1 MENRQYFIR
10 HVCMRRARLRA
21 VDQGDPA
28 KIAGTLNYSGAI
40 TLIARLT
47 AALGLWVLLTCRGST
62 RSCMLLKPWS
72 RGRSAMNGAVLPSTS
87 AMGIVE
93 SGVGP

>member
-40 TLIARLT
+40 IDT
-47 AALGLWVLLTCRGST
+47 AHTQ
-62 RSCMLLKPWS
+62 PE
-72 RGRSAMNGAVLPSTS
+72 GAAS
-87 AMGIVE
+87 
-93 SGVGP
+93 